1 MANFCKLVNYKNSIK
16 AVLVNNTILK
26 GMIDHEDQLRDN
38 ETSMLNMLVYNSK
51 RIVVIHHYPK
61 GVKTKVF
68 DTSKIDQLS
77 DLLKFIIENSISIE
91 NASIDMESKSHNGFY
106 CEILPNETVYIYGF
120 DYELNDGD
128 GKHRR
133 RW

>member
-1 MANFCKLVNYKNSIK
+1 MTSKSTQYKNAIK
-16 AVLVNNTILK
+16 TVLINNTVLTGVIGHEVDLR
-26 GMIDHEDQLRDN
+26 DHE
-38 ETSMLNMLVYNSK
+38 TSLLNRLVYNSK

-77 DLLKFIIENSISIE
+77 DLLKFIIENSISME
-91 NASIDMESKSHNGFY
+91 HTSIDMEEESRNGFY
-106 CEILPNETVYIYGF
+106 CEIIPNETVYIYGF
-120 DYELNDGD
+120 NYENAN

>member
-1 MANFCKLVNYKNSIK
+1 MANFCKISQYKNSIK
-16 AVLVNNTILK
+16 AVLINNTVLK
-26 GMIDHEDQLRDN
+26 GIIDHEDQLRDQ
-38 ETSMLNMLVYNSK
+38 EISILNMLIYKAK

-68 DTSKIDQLS
+68 DTSRIDQLS
-77 DLLKFIIENSISIE
+77 DLLKFIIENSVSME
-91 NASIDMESKSHNGFY
+91 NTSIDMEEDSRNGFY
-106 CEILPNETVYIYGF
+106 CETLPNETVYIYGF
-120 DYELNDGD
+120 NYENAND